1 MKAVEIGNE
10 EIIKMLLDK
19 GAKPDATVNN
29 RTPLSVA
36 KEVGN
41 QYPDSCP
48 SLDIAVSIPTIYI

>member
-1 MKAVEIGNE
+1 MRAVEVGNE

-36 KEVGN
+36 KEEGKREIIALLES
-41 QYPDSCP
+41 YMP
-48 SLDIAVSIPTIYI
+48 S